1 MDARTSDPAGAELRA
16 VSHAPRFNVHWAGV
30 DTIDISV
37 VICTRN
43 RARQLNACL
52 ERFLRQDAAVR
63 WELLIV
69 DNASTDD
76 TQAVAN
82 AFIERLGVPAC
93 TLHETAR
100 GNGAGRNAALPWAR
114 GTVIGFTDDD
124 CYVAPDYVEQLAR
137 TFRAHPVD
145 FIAGRILLYDPDD
158 APVTINEST
167 VPFDVPAH
175 RPVPGAFM
183 QGANMAF
190 RREALMRQGGFDP
203 VFGAGARFAGEDWE
217 VAMRVSDAGGAGRY
231 EPNVLVWHH
240 HGRKAPDV
248 PALWRFYLIGEGA
261 LYAKTLLHSRF
272 KWAAFKMLLA
282 ALRAQYTWRPTRPF
296 FFLVRGFV
304 QYLALR
310 MRPGSSR
317 VRPGQA
323 AS

>member
-1 MDARTSDPAGAELRA
+1 MRSEPNAPFFNAHWAGAE
-16 VSHAPRFNVHWAGV
+16 G
-30 DTIDISV
+30 IEISV

-43 RARQLNACL
+43 RARQLHACL
-52 ERFLRQDAAVR
+52 ERFERQRTTVR

-76 TQAVAN
+76 TRAVAD
-82 AFIERLGVPAC
+82 AFIEGLDVPAG
-93 TLHETAR
+93 TLFEGAR

-124 CYVAPDYVEQLAR
+124 CYVADDYVEQLAR
-137 TFRAHPVD
+137 TFREHPVD
-145 FIAGRILLYDPDD
+145 YIAGRILLFDPDD
-158 APVTINEST
+158 APVTIAEST
-167 VPFDVPAH
+167 IPFDVPGN
-175 RPVPGAFM
+175 RPVPGAFV

-190 RREALMRQGGFDP
+190 RREPLLRQGGFDP

-261 LYAKTLLHSRF
+261 MYAKTLLHSRF
-272 KWAAFKMLLA
+272 KWAAFKMLLI

-304 QYLALR
+304 QYLALQ
-310 MRPGSSR
+310 
-317 VRPGQA
+317 VRLGRRARSGA
-323 AS
+323 AMS

>member
-1 MDARTSDPAGAELRA
+1 MNPTSAPTFNAHWSAAESIE
-16 VSHAPRFNVHWAGV
+16 V
-30 DTIDISV
+30 SV

-43 RARQLNACL
+43 RARQLIACL
-52 ERFLRQDAAVR
+52 DRFHRQDTAVR

-76 TQAVAN
+76 TRAVAD
-82 AFIERLGVPAC
+82 AFIEALDAPAC
-93 TLHETAR
+93 VLREGAR

-114 GTVIGFTDDD
+114 GTVISFTDDD
-124 CYVAPDYVEQLAR
+124 CYVAADYVEQLAQ
-137 TFRAHPVD
+137 TFRNHPVD
-145 FIAGRILLYDPDD
+145 YIAGRILLYDPDD
-158 APVTINEST
+158 APVTIAEST
-167 VPFDVPAH
+167 EPRDVPAH
-175 RPVPGAFM
+175 RPVPGAFI

-190 RREALMRQGGFDP
+190 RREPLVRQGGFDP

-231 EPNVLVWHH
+231 EPRVLVWHH

-272 KWAAFKMLLA
+272 KWAIFSMLLR
-282 ALRAQYTWRPTRPF
+282 ALRAQFTWRPTRPF

-304 QYLALR
+304 HYLALQLR
-310 MRPGSSR
+310 AVGRARPSAAVTSS
-317 VRPGQA
+317 
-323 AS
+323 